1 MRGSWF
7 LFCRSLL
14 AVGGLVLVG
23 GCAAYPPVPATPV
36 AALARHDE
44 AVIDRQAIRARVLAL
59 APDAARPASGWD
71 RLDYF
76 VAAILTNP
84 AIAAQ
89 RAALETAAARA
100 RAAHAPPTGPTL
112 TLTGEY
118 ARDAAASSP
127 WLIGGAVDIPLD
139 QGGRRAARLALA
151 DIATLGARYDLAETV
166 WQTRQSVRGAL
177 VSALIAQ
184 RQITLLGQLADLR
197 ARQVAAL
204 ERRLAAG
211 EIGRSEAERI
221 RSEGVNVTRRQRDAE
236 GAARQADQ
244 SLAAAI
250 GVRPEALS
258 GITSVWPDFD
268 APPDPAVATDAE
280 ARRQAILSRADVLH
294 ALTDYQAAEATLRG
308 ELARQYPQITVLP
321 GYTWERGLVKIP
333 VALGLALPPLD
344 FNRRAIAA
352 AVAARSEAG
361 RKLDV
366 VVSAAAAAIDGA
378 LAEARA
384 ARAALAEV
392 RTRERPLA
400 ERLAATAAR
409 ALAAGATDR
418 SDWASAQAGAVEA
431 ALAELDAL
439 SRVHAADAALENALR
454 RPVAGPELA
463 IRQTADDLVSGERPK

>member
-7 LFCRSLL
+7 LLCRSLV
-14 AVGGLVLVG
+14 AAGGLVLVG
-23 GCAAYPPVPATPV
+23 GCAAYGPAPATP
-36 AALARHDE
+36 AASLVRRDE
-44 AVIDRQAIRARVLAL
+44 AVIDREAVRARVLAL
-59 APDAARPASGWD
+59 APDATRPASGWD
-71 RLDYF
+71 RLDYL
-76 VAAILTNP
+76 VAATLTNP

-100 RAAHAPPTGPTL
+100 RAAHAPPSGPTL

-151 DIATLGARYDLAETV
+151 DLATLGARYDLAETV
-166 WQTRQSVRGAL
+166 WQTRQTVRGAL
-177 VSALIAQ
+177 VSTLIARRQ
-184 RQITLLGQLADLR
+184 RTLLGQLADLR
-197 ARQVAAL
+197 ARQVAAM
-204 ERRLAAG
+204 ERRLAAS
-211 EIGRSEAERI
+211 EIARTEAERI
-221 RSEGVNVTRRQRDAE
+221 RSEGANVARRQRDAE
-236 GAARQADQ
+236 GAAQQADQ

-250 GVRPEALS
+250 GVRAEALA
-258 GITSVWPDFD
+258 GIDPVWPDFD
-268 APPDPAVATDAE
+268 APPDPAAAANAE

-294 ALTDYQAAEATLRG
+294 ALADYQSAEATLRG
-308 ELARQYPQITVLP
+308 ELARQYPQISVSP
-321 GYTWERGLVKIP
+321 GYTWERGLVKLPIS
-333 VALGLALPPLD
+333 LGLVLPPLD
-344 FNRRAIAA
+344 DNRRAIAA

-361 RKLDV
+361 RRLDLA
-366 VVSAAAAAIDGA
+366 VSAAAAAVDGA
-378 LAEARA
+378 IAEARA
-384 ARAALAEV
+384 ARLALAEV

-409 ALAAGATDR
+409 ALAAGTIDR
-418 SDWASAQAGAVEA
+418 TDWASAQAGAVEA

-463 IRQTADDLVSGERPK
+463 IRQTPDDLVSGERPK